1 MDSMIATFNIA
12 VTEAAR
18 EILEKHR
25 QKKKSW
31 VTADIS
37 KDQVI

>member
-31 VTADIS
+31 VTEDIS